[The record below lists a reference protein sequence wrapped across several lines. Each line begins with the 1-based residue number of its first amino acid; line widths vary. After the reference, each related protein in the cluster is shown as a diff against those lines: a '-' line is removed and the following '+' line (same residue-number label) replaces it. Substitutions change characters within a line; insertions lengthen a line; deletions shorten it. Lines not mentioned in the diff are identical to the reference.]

1 MSMRI
6 SSTPLLCLMLA
17 ACSGSG
23 EENEHAAVGTGDQM
37 LACAIGPGSSFSDS
51 CTLQKIIREGET
63 IYRVNQP
70 GGGFRLFN
78 LAEDGSGMVPHD
90 GAEGAVNRLDGEV
103 LEVSVGDDRYR
114 FPAKLPRKADAP

>member
-6 SSTPLLCLMLA
+6 SSTPLLCLVLA
-17 ACSGSG
+17 ACSGG
-23 EENEHAAVGTGDQM
+23 ETPSETAVAEGDRM

-51 CTLQKIIREGET
+51 CTLQKIVREGET

-78 LAEDGSGMVPHD
+78 LAEDGSGLVPHD
-90 GAEGAVNRLDGEV
+90 GAEGAVNTLDGDV
-103 LEVSVGDDRYR
+103 LEVLVGEDRYR
-114 FPAKLPRKADAP
+114 FPTKADAR